1 MKLIAGRRLTG
12 PGRSAYHVDGL
23 EAETPWHRLY
33 GARKIFYNFRYD
45 DRAIYEAAEDEWIDV
60 RVRMAA
66 HPEGV
71 LPGEVEKRRGLLRDE
86 ATQVLAGAGRWMAQA
101 IDWIE
106 VPYEGEPPGGAI
118 AGRREPALVLS
129 RPAGGGLRPWRT
141 RLPGPTPECLHL
153 CAEAARLLEFLH
165 RRNQCVGAWGP
176 DDFVVDPAGRLF
188 FLASDRVVSAEAPVW
203 LRQFYPPERYP
214 AAFAAPEV
222 LDREGAIDSAS
233 DRYTWAALCVYLV
246 TGEEPIAVRESA
258 TGCGPSEGPVAQRL
272 NTAMEQLVR
281 STSDPLPEPPWSPT
295 KRTGDPESTLAE
307 RWTDC
312 LAVCLQTARE
322 ARARWHL
329 SHTSAT
335 AQPGTWWNRLL
346 RRG

>member
-176 DDFVVDPAGRLF
+176 
-188 FLASDRVVSAEAPVW
+188 
-203 LRQFYPPERYP
+203 
-214 AAFAAPEV
+214 
-222 LDREGAIDSAS
+222 EGAIDSAS

-258 TGCGPSEGPVAQRL
+258 TGCGPSEGPVIQRFK
-272 NTAMEQLVR
+272 TAIEQVVR
-281 STSDPLPEPPWSPT
+281 STSDPMPEPPWSPT